1 MHKNFPENY
10 VDTLSPKE
18 YADIYTG
25 LKISRRYL
33 NYLEQIAQ
41 KVNSISD

>member
-1 MHKNFPENY
+1 MKTRFEFNVRGYELDSFGHVNNA
-10 VDTLSPKE
+10 V
-18 YADIYTG
+18 
-25 LKISRRYL
+25 YL